1 MRDDRPMRRLAPI
14 SDRLA
19 VGAVLALAIFVLAK
33 AHRSVDYWTVAWPGV
48 LTGCGTLALA
58 AVTYRVLV
66 GDQEDRRKRDLH
78 DQKQAERERR
88 AQAEA
93 ISGWYAGEE
102 DTDSDTRADSSPP
115 TKMFLLNRSD
125 SPVYRV
131 VVTLAFLSGTPPKTG
146 EEWVAQTGGLPYAK
160 AFGSLPPGRWRVDT
174 DSGWGALGARPGVEV
189 AFTDRSGQHWIRRA
203 DGRLDEV
210 SEEAMSHYGVPGYF
224 SLEGIGDPAATA

>member
-1 MRDDRPMRRLAPI
+1 MRRLAPI
-14 SDRLA
+14 IDRLA

-78 DQKQAERERR
+78 DQKQAEQDRR

-102 DTDSDTRADSSPP
+102 DTYSDAHPDASPP
-115 TKMFLLNRSD
+115 TKMFILNRSD

-146 EEWVAQTGGLPYAK
+146 EEWVAATGGLPYAK
-160 AFGSLPPGRWRVDT
+160 RQDPWTMKATRELLSRSAVV
-174 DSGWGALGARPGVEV
+174 GAR
-189 AFTDRSGQHWIRRA
+189 AMA
-203 DGRLDEV
+203 V
-210 SEEAMSHYGVPGYF
+210 SSP
-224 SLEGIGDPAATA
+224 

>member
-14 SDRLA
+14 IDRLA

-78 DQKQAERERR
+78 DQKQAEQDRR

-102 DTDSDTRADSSPP
+102 DTYSDAHPDASPP
-115 TKMFLLNRSD
+115 TKMFILNQRDAAQDGRGVGRRDRRSALRKGLRQ
-125 SPVYRV
+125 SPAGKVAGRYRQW
-131 VVTLAFLSGTPPKTG
+131 L
-146 EEWVAQTGGLPYAK
+146 
-160 AFGSLPPGRWRVDT
+160 GRLRRQ
-174 DSGWGALGARPGVEV
+174 ARR
-189 AFTDRSGQHWIRRA
+189 RSGLHRQVRSA
-203 DGRLDEV
+203 LD
-210 SEEAMSHYGVPGYF
+210 SS
-224 SLEGIGDPAATA
+224 S

>member
-1 MRDDRPMRRLAPI
+1 MRQLAPI
-14 SDRLA
+14 IDRLA

-78 DQKQAERERR
+78 DQKQAEQERR

-102 DTDSDTRADSSPP
+102 DTYSDAHADASPP
-115 TKMFLLNRSD
+115 TKMFILNRSD

-131 VVTLAFLSGTPPKTG
+131 VLLGCFDLVEPGLGQGIESLRLGGKTAEDG
-146 EEWVAQTGGLPYAK
+146 CLRSPRAE
-160 AFGSLPPGRWRVDT
+160 PG
-174 DSGWGALGARPGVEV
+174 
-189 AFTDRSGQHWIRRA
+189 F
-203 DGRLDEV
+203 
-210 SEEAMSHYGVPGYF
+210 
-224 SLEGIGDPAATA
+224 